1 MVISAKSIKLKKK
14 MSLFSTTWVGVGQ
27 IEYDAETESWIKV
40 TTTFINQKASLTI
53 FNLMMGLK
61 KIIYCYIT
69 K

>member
-14 MSLFSTTWVGVGQ
+14 RVYFQQPELLLDKWNMMLKQNHGSKLLQ
-27 IEYDAETESWIKV
+27 K
-40 TTTFINQKASLTI
+40 FINQKASLTI
-53 FNLMMGLK
+53 FNLLMGLK

>member
-1 MVISAKSIKLKKK
+1 

-53 FNLMMGLK
+53 FNLIMGLK